1 MIIQWNKLMNL
12 ESKSSDMFNLDV
24 VVVVVEEKVT
34 ESFKSN

>member
-24 VVVVVEEKVT
+24 VVVEEKVT